1 MYASVNRPVC
11 GCEESLAVAW
21 QLGQCELR
29 LDYIMC
35 FQSSNFRHI
44 ILTQHSIIPTQ
55 YYWGER
61 ERAPPL
67 MMSTALASVRPSL
80 RPRTSRRLRMRDIHV
95 IYADSNSAD
104 FAGFKNRVQ
113 AQQERDRQ
121 TRLERRRQQERERR
135 ARETPE
141 ERDRRRSLRNQRDRE
156 RRRARCAARCAS
168 ALAQLER
175 VCTCI
180 IIRIRI
186 YIRELAHARPPM
198 SSISLVPTQYYTNTH
213 MNIIAERISARQ
225 YKSGS
230 ILGIR
235 MYART
240 YVRSVIC
247 AGAYE

>member
-1 MYASVNRPVC
+1 
-11 GCEESLAVAW
+11 
-21 QLGQCELR
+21 
-29 LDYIMC
+29 
-35 FQSSNFRHI
+35 
-44 ILTQHSIIPTQ
+44 
-55 YYWGER
+55 
-61 ERAPPL
+61 
-67 MMSTALASVRPSL
+67 MSTALASVL

-113 AQQERDRQ
+113 TQQERDRQ

-156 RRRARCAARCAS
+156 RRRAARCAS

-175 VCTCI
+175 VCTCACI

-198 SSISLVPTQYYTNTH
+198 SSISLVLGMRTRIFFLAPDMVDVYVRTYHLQTIPVYACVHAYTYTWN
-213 MNIIAERISARQ
+213 S
-225 YKSGS
+225 
-230 ILGIR
+230 
-235 MYART
+235 MYACVHVHTRVT
-240 YVRSVIC
+240 FRSESLGSCETILRDRLKRDKSSL
-247 AGAYE
+247 ARA

>member
-1 MYASVNRPVC
+1 
-11 GCEESLAVAW
+11 
-21 QLGQCELR
+21 
-29 LDYIMC
+29 
-35 FQSSNFRHI
+35 
-44 ILTQHSIIPTQ
+44 
-55 YYWGER
+55 
-61 ERAPPL
+61 
-67 MMSTALASVRPSL
+67 
-80 RPRTSRRLRMRDIHV
+80 MRDIHV

-104 FAGFKNRVQ
+104 FAGFKNRLLFSV
-113 AQQERDRQ
+113 QERDRQ

-198 SSISLVPTQYYTNTH
+198 SSISLV
-213 MNIIAERISARQ
+213 IRIRNVFSACAHAHV
-225 YKSGS
+225 KSGRGGTTS
-230 ILGIR
+230 FCGILG
-235 MYART
+235 
-240 YVRSVIC
+240 
-247 AGAYE
+247 